1 MGKEGREIISPNIE
15 PDNAVFRKTRPHL
28 FSSVRNNPT
37 ILSNA
42 LDIEI
47 NQIDDKTAKVSA
59 INKIAHNM
67 PSGFSGRSLELDL
80 TFYDK
85 NSKILD
91 NQKLNFEKRYRS
103 KTGFATL
110 SYSAEVMDS
119 DTTLK
124 PNESREFEVVFP
136 KGTSTIK
143 AKLNYYLIQPELQ
156 KRLLI
161 KDESFTK
168 AYPVLE
174 RELIIK

>member
-28 FSSVRNNPT
+28 FSSVRNNPN

-42 LDIEI
+42 FDFKI
-47 NQIDDKTAKVSA
+47 NQIDNKTAKMSV

-67 PSGFSGRSLELDL
+67 PSGFSGRSLELNIV
-80 TFYDK
+80 FYDK
-85 NSKILD
+85 SSKVLGEK
-91 NQKLNFEKRYRS
+91 KLSFEKTYRS

-110 SYSAEVMDS
+110 SYSAEMMDR

-124 PNESREFEVVFP
+124 PNESREFEIVFP
-136 KGTSTIK
+136 KGTKTIK
-143 AKLNYYLIQPELQ
+143 AKLDYYLIQPELQ
-156 KRLLI
+156 KRLLV

-168 AYPVLE
+168 IYPVLE

>member
-42 LDIEI
+42 LDIDI
-47 NQIDDKTAKVSA
+47 NQINDKTAKVNV

-67 PSGFSGRSLELDL
+67 PSGFSGRSLELNIV
-80 TFYDK
+80 FYDG
-85 NSKILD
+85 NSKIID
-91 NQKLNFEKRYRS
+91 NKKLNFEKVYRS

-110 SYSAEVMDS
+110 SYSAEVMDK

-124 PNESREFEVVFP
+124 PNESKEFEIVFP

-156 KRLLI
+156 KRLLV

-174 RELIIK
+174 RELKIK